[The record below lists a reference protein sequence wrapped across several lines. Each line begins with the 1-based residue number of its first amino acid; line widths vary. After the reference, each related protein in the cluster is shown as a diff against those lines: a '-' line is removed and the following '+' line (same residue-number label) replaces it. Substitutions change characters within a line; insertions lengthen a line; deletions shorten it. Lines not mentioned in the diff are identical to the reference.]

1 MAGTNTGG
9 GDDDDDDD
17 DDTLSVI
24 GVFDVSAAMDH
35 LSHKIIKQA

>member
-9 GDDDDDDD
+9 GDDD

-24 GVFDVSAAMDH
+24 GVFDVSAAMDY